1 MNKAEFLKNMQEI
14 LQIDEELSLDTQLNK
29 LEEWDSLSKITTLA
43 FLDREFSITM
53 LVSEIEDFKTIED
66 IAKKCGIV

>member
-1 MNKAEFLKNMQEI
+1 MNKAEFLKNMQDI
-14 LQIDEELSLDTQLNK
+14 LQVDEALSFDTQLNE

-43 FLDREFSITM
+43 FLNREFSITI